1 MRSAVSRAE
10 LIRGR
15 MTPAPEAQRPPY
27 SLPENAFL
35 DRCDCCTK
43 CVDVCPTDV
52 IGRDGSGYPI
62 LLFGQSSCTF
72 CSACAEACPTGALSL
87 DQAGRWHVTA
97 HIKGTCLS
105 FNGITCRACD
115 ERCDE
120 AAIRFRLMTQGR
132 ALPLVD
138 ETRCTGCGACAV
150 ICPNNSIDM
159 RVFRNHEVRRQAVR
173 ECAHFTRSSACRR
186 LSRQ

>member
-15 MTPAPEAQRPPY
+15 MTPESEVIRPPY
-27 SLPENAFL
+27 SHSEHDFREHCE
-35 DRCDCCTK
+35 RCDNCRK
-43 CVDVCPTDV
+43 ACPTDV
-52 IGRDGSGYPI
+52 IGCDAAGFPM
-62 LLFGQSSCTF
+62 LLFGNAACTF
-72 CSACAEACPTGALSL
+72 CKACAEACPTGALSL
-87 DQAGRWHVTA
+87 DQADAWHVTA

-115 ERCDE
+115 ESCE
-120 AAIRFRLMTQGR
+120 AGAIRFRLMTQGR

-150 ICPNNSIDM
+150 ICPNTSIDM
-159 RVFRNHEVRRQAVR
+159 RQQAPKEEVVA
-173 ECAHFTRSSACRR
+173 
-186 LSRQ
+186 